1 MTGRNMLVIM
11 TDEQTR
17 NAAGCYGHP
26 IVSTPNIDR
35 LAARGTRFTRAYT
48 PSPICVPAR
57 ASFATGTYVHQ
68 NGCWSNAEAYAG
80 QIEGWGHR
88 LLEQGRDC
96 VSVGKLHYRSADDP
110 NGFSEE
116 INPLYIHNG
125 LGFVHG
131 LLRRQHLFFDGV
143 EEFAEK
149 IGPGDDP
156 YTEYDRGVCEKA
168 KAWLK
173 RNAAGRKDKPWTM
186 FVSFLRPH
194 YPMTC
199 PREFYG
205 LYPLDR
211 VPKRRYAGRESE
223 YAHPVLAAMRHYANY
238 DDYFEDDHQ
247 RQIARASYLGLCSF
261 VDDLIGQVLGALE
274 DSGQAGETDI
284 LFTSDH
290 GEMQGDHGYWTK
302 MVMYEEAV
310 GIPMI
315 LSGPGAPKGV
325 CNTPVSLVDVHKT
338 ILDGAGIAASE
349 EDEKRPGRSLYD
361 VARAGDD
368 RDRVAFSEYHDCG
381 AITGMFMIRYRN
393 WKYVYY
399 PGFPP
404 QLFDMDADMYENR
417 DLAHSTQHRDVID
430 VCHAKLLEICDPDAV
445 NARCF
450 DDQAAVIE
458 RLGGVKGILG
468 IEPYDYTPVE

>member
-26 IVSTPNIDR
+26 IVSTPNIDK
-35 LAARGTRFTRAYT
+35 LAANGTRFTQAYT
-48 PSPICVPAR
+48 SSPICVPAR

-68 NGCWSNAEAYAG
+68 NKCWSNAQAYAG
-80 QIEGWGHR
+80 QVDGWGHR
-88 LLEQGRDC
+88 LLQAGHDC
-96 VSVGKLHYRSADDP
+96 VSIGKLHYRSAGDP

-116 INPLYIHNG
+116 IDPLYIHNG

-131 LLRRQHLFFDGV
+131 LLRKQHLFFDGV
-143 EEFAEK
+143 EEFPEK

-156 YTEYDRGVCEKA
+156 YTDYDRGVCEKA
-168 KAWLK
+168 KTWLAK
-173 RNAAGRKDKPWTM
+173 DAAKRKDKPWTL

-194 YPMTC
+194 YPLTC

-205 LYPLDR
+205 LYPLR
-211 VPKRRYAGRESE
+211 HVPRRRYAGRESE
-223 YAHPVLAAMRHYANY
+223 YSHPVLAAMRHYQNY
-238 DDYFEDDHQ
+238 DDYFDDHQ
-247 RQIARASYLGLCSF
+247 RQVARASYLGLCSF
-261 VDDLIGQVLGALE
+261 VDDLIGQVLVALE
-274 DSGQAGETDI
+274 DSGQADNTDI

-290 GEMQGDHGYWTK
+290 GEMLGDHGFWTK

-315 LSGPGAPKGV
+315 LSGPGVPKGT
-325 CNTPVSLVDVHKT
+325 CTTPVTLVDVHKT
-338 ILDGAGIAASE
+338 ILNGCGVGLSE
-349 EDEKRPGRSLYD
+349 EDRNRPGQSLYD
-361 VARAGDD
+361 LANGMDD
-368 RDRVAFSEYHDCG
+368 EERVAFSEYHDCG

-393 WKYVYY
+393 WKYIYY

-404 QLFDMDADMYENR
+404 QLFDMNSDPYENR
-417 DLAHSTQHRDVID
+417 DLAHTKGYKEVIAT
-430 VCHAKLLEICDPDAV
+430 CHQKLLDICDPDAV
-445 NARCF
+445 NDQCF
-450 DDQAAVIE
+450 DEQAALID
-458 RLGGVKGILG
+458 RLGGVKGILD